1 MTWDHDRVEE
11 LIAARALDGLD
22 AEEAA
27 LAERALIE
35 HVPGCPRCR
44 EALDA
49 YRLVAGDLAL
59 LADPVPTPETLD
71 ARVRRTVLR
80 RRRRRFRGAGWTAA
94 AVAAVV
100 ALALAGWNVALT
112 ARLSQ
117 TEVVQGWLV
126 DAVQTSGHPNNEV
139 VPLAGPGSE
148 RASMVYV
155 HGEQRMYVMAS
166 SLPEAEGVYRVWLLG
181 DDKTWSPGILEPHHG
196 VAFLFVR
203 TDPEQWE
210 IVMVTDEPD
219 EEAPSPT
226 TSPLVSATVE

>member
-11 LIAARALDGLD
+11 LLAARALDGLD

-35 HVPGCPRCR
+35 HVPACPRCR

-71 ARVRRTVLR
+71 ARVRRSVLR

-94 AVAAVV
+94 AVASAV

-112 ARLSQ
+112 NRLGQ
-117 TEVVQGWLV
+117 TELVQGWLV

-139 VPLAGPGSE
+139 VPLAGPGAE
-148 RASMVYV
+148 RASMMYV

-166 SLPEAEGVYRVWLLG
+166 SLPEAEGVYRVWLLSE
-181 DDKTWSPGILEPHHG
+181 DRTWSPGVLEPHDG

-203 TDPEQWE
+203 TDPERWE
-210 IVMVTDEPD
+210 VVMVTDEPD
-219 EEAPSPT
+219 ESAPRPT
-226 TSPLVSATVE
+226 ASPLVSATVE

>member
-11 LIAARALDGLD
+11 LLASRALDGLD

-35 HVPGCPRCR
+35 HVPTCPRCR
-44 EALDA
+44 ETLDA
-49 YRLVAGDLAL
+49 YRMVAGDLAL

-71 ARVRRTVLR
+71 ARIRRVLR
-80 RRRRRFRGAGWTAA
+80 RRRRRRMRGAGWTAA
-94 AVAAVV
+94 AVASVV
-100 ALALAGWNVALT
+100 ALALAGWNVVLT
-112 ARLSQ
+112 TRLDQ
-117 TEVVQGWLV
+117 TETVQGWLV
-126 DAVQTSGHPNNEV
+126 DALQTSGHPNNEV
-139 VPLAGPGSE
+139 VPLAGPGGE

-155 HGEQRMYVMAS
+155 HGEERMYVMAS
-166 SLPEAEGVYRVWLLG
+166 SLPQAEGVYRVWLIAG
-181 DDKTWSPGILEPHHG
+181 DRTWSPGILEPSHG

-210 IVMVTDEPD
+210 VVMVTDEADQESPN
-219 EEAPSPT
+219 PT

>member
-11 LIAARALDGLD
+11 LLAARALDGLD

-35 HVPGCPRCR
+35 HVPACPRCR

-49 YRLVAGDLAL
+49 YRVVAGDLAL
-59 LADPVPTPETLD
+59 LADPVPTPDTLD
-71 ARVRRTVLR
+71 ARVRRSVLR
-80 RRRRRFRGAGWTAA
+80 RRRRRLRGAGWTAA
-94 AVAAVV
+94 AVATAV

-112 ARLSQ
+112 NRLGQ
-117 TEVVQGWLV
+117 TELVQGWLV

-139 VPLAGPGSE
+139 VPLAGPGAE
-148 RASMVYV
+148 RASMMYV

-166 SLPEAEGVYRVWLLG
+166 SLAEAEGVYRVWLLSE
-181 DDKTWSPGILEPHHG
+181 DRAWSPGVLEPHDG

-203 TDPEQWE
+203 TDPERWDV
-210 IVMVTDEPD
+210 VMVTDEQD
-219 EEAPSPT
+219 ESAPRPT
-226 TSPLVSATVE
+226 ASPLVSATVE